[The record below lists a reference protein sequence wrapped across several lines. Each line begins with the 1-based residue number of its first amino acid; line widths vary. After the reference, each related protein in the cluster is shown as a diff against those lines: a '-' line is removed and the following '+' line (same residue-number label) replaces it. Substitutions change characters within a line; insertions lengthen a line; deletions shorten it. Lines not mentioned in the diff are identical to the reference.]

1 MPLDHQK
8 IKHWPFPPLVRT
20 YSRDDLV
27 RSAVGFGAGLPGPL
41 QATDARFLGAA
52 ADPLPMAAVAL
63 ADGDF
68 WQADPAAGLH
78 WQQIVHAEEGITVH
92 RALPAQ
98 GTVLVKRRIDE
109 IYDRGPEKG
118 AMVVEEQTLST
129 PDAELLASIRVIT
142 VLKRDG
148 GFGGSS
154 DGAPKPVPVPGD
166 RPADESLTLASPRAA
181 DQPAFLLSGEFDVTA
196 TARGAVAGQRMLRGL
211 AAFGLAGRAVMQLAC
226 GNEPARLRKL
236 VVRYAG
242 PLLTDEQVRVDLWHG
257 PPGKAAFQM
266 RSISRDV
273 PVLQHCHAE
282 FDPGAR

>member
-1 MPLDHQK
+1 
-8 IKHWPFPPLVRT
+8 
-20 YSRDDLV
+20 
-27 RSAVGFGAGLPGPL
+27 
-41 QATDARFLGAA
+41 
-52 ADPLPMAAVAL
+52 MAAVAL

-78 WQQIVHAEEGITVH
+78 WQQIVHAEEAITVH
-92 RALPAQ
+92 RPLPPQ
-98 GTVLVKRRIDE
+98 GTVVVKRRIDE

-129 PDAELLASIRVIT
+129 PDAELLVSIRVIT
-142 VLKRDG
+142 VLKGDG

-181 DQPAFLLSGEFDVTA
+181 DQPVFLLSGEFDVTA
-196 TARGAVAGQRMLRGL
+196 TAPSAVAGQRMLRGL

-226 GNEPARLRKL
+226 GNVPTRLRKL

-242 PLLTDEQVRVDLWHG
+242 PLLTDEQVRVDLWQG
-257 PPGKAAFQM
+257 LPGKAAFQM
-266 RSISRDV
+266 RSISRDA

-282 FDPGAR
+282 FDPGIR